1 MKRFLL
7 TSAMLVVLI
16 PLAPANATDV
26 SDPTP
31 VQAMAPLS
39 VYRWTGLYGGVN
51 GFGIGKCRHLVVGAR
66 SWLSHRRRRRRQRE
80 QPGARQHEW
89 IHWRRTVRVQ
99 LSNPIDLAGCRG
111 GPGIY
116 GDLGL

>member
-39 VYRWTGLYGGVN
+39 V
-51 GFGIGKCRHLVVGAR
+51 
-66 SWLSHRRRRRRQRE
+66 
-80 QPGARQHEW
+80 
-89 IHWRRTVRVQ
+89 
-99 LSNPIDLAGCRG
+99 
-111 GPGIY
+111 
-116 GDLGL
+116 